1 MMESTKLIVHAAKNR
16 NSWGRLNALA
26 FIKNRGI
33 DYRLYRLACQLEAM
47 QKAGE

>member
-1 MMESTKLIVHAAKNR
+1 MMESTKLIVHAAKNGKA
-16 NSWGRLNALA
+16 WGRLNTRA

-47 QKAGE
+47 RKAGE